1 MWMQLQTIILGEVSQ
16 KEKDKKKRYDLYV
29 ESKIW
34 QMNLS
39 MKQKQNNEHREENG
53 GCQGRWV
60 RKRMEKGLGLADVNF
75 QI

>member
-1 MWMQLQTIILGEVSQ
+1 
-16 KEKDKKKRYDLYV
+16 
-29 ESKIW
+29 
-34 QMNLS
+34 MNLS